1 MRRVGGMEDH
11 PHLHTADSD
20 TWTDYYVVLHL
31 FRASGESREAFAVGT
46 DVRPPAVRVV
56 ASRAMGTLY
65 AGLPPSK
72 PYLVAPTA
80 HVGGRGVYK
89 LYGAHKKR

>member
-1 MRRVGGMEDH
+1 MPRSVLRPHPRRVWWPPGPWARSAGC
-11 PHLHTADSD
+11 LRAD
-20 TWTDYYVVLHL
+20 
-31 FRASGESREAFAVGT
+31 
-46 DVRPPAVRVV
+46 
-56 ASRAMGTLY
+56 
-65 AGLPPSK
+65 LPPSK